1 MGKELKR
8 LKRCSTSTDAEASDH
23 KDKKPLQIAESE
35 LQSSVTDV
43 KKRKKKSKSKQIDEE
58 DDSKSDKEELTKS
71 FKEMTQAMKNLH
83 DFFTSNSAALPG
95 LKEIWLKASVDA
107 SSKKEEAPKKTEE
120 LATFECC
127 FESEDSEGPLSH
139 SVLVKGFD
147 TCHSRDDIKTALWK
161 HFESCGCEVVRVFVP
176 IECKTGVPLGFAFVY
191 VDDSLKAISLGCG
204 YMGERHLRVM
214 MAKYQPESTAF
225 PNFHGCK
232 RCGRILAKRRMR
244 RFVDVNGLGG
254 VWV

>member
-1 MGKELKR
+1 MWSRDAPRRRMLKHQIIR
-8 LKRCSTSTDAEASDH
+8 N
-23 KDKKPLQIAESE
+23 KKPLQLAESE
-35 LQSSVTDV
+35 LQSSETDV
-43 KKRKKKSKSKQIDEE
+43 KKHNKRKRQQIDDD
-58 DDSKSDKEELTKS
+58 DDSESDKEE
-71 FKEMTQAMKNLH
+71 
-83 DFFTSNSAALPG
+83 
-95 LKEIWLKASVDA
+95 
-107 SSKKEEAPKKTEE
+107 EEAPKKAEE

-127 FESEDSEGPLSH
+127 FESEDSEGHYSR

-161 HFESCGCEVVRVFVP
+161 HFESCGCKVVRVFVP

-214 MAKYQPESTAF
+214 MAKYQPESTVF

-244 RFVDVNGLGG
+244 RFVDVNGSGG
-254 VWV
+254 HGYEYWLLYRCSYLCIHSPPGYFYFMYLLLET